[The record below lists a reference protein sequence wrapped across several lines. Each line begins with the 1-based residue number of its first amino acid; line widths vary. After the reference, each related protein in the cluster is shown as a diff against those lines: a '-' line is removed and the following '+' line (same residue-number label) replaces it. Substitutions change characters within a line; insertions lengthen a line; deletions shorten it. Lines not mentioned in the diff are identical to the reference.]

1 MVPLNS
7 QIKQQRSQETR
18 QEVEQLLD
26 SVKKCLLVR
35 PTGFGKTYLTVDLA
49 KNYDKVYYFYPQE
62 CLLADIRDKYPS
74 IITMESNGQWESINY
89 MTLVSMSKDSRLQDV
104 FYLSELFQNTQ
115 KILFILDEAHMAGA
129 EQTSKV
135 IYSLLKRFP
144 NAYWLGATATPDRMD
159 DFDISK
165 EFFDGFQ
172 TSPYTFVDA
181 FNDGIYS
188 KLHYITSYYAID
200 SANSTL
206 SKSIEAMVFT
216 EKELA
221 DKITRN
227 LNRKKIECSHL
238 FNMPDIFKKHLDSN
252 ADYQKYICFFSN
264 TQGLKETYQNVINSF
279 QHVYPNHTIEHTIL
293 INKSKYKKNINVVQ
307 NMSYKKNT
315 IHLIFCIDML
325 NMGYHI
331 DDLDGI
337 IMLRRTLSDTI
348 YKQQLGRC
356 LSISSTKQPYVFDL
370 VENCEL
376 AERYN
381 TIFDDNQNT
390 NSNNKNTILGCGKE
404 LLYMHDETKDIRKL
418 NRIVNIIHKSSMD
431 ISIIADAYLNKFAP
445 INWVLKQLRT
455 KDIKVF
461 KDILDLCDECLRP
474 EDEKLLCESDN

>member
-1 MVPLNS
+1 MTPLNS

-26 SVKKCLLVR
+26 SVKKCLLIR
-35 PTGFGKTYLTVDLA
+35 PTGFGKTYLMVDLA

-89 MTLVSMSKDSRLQDV
+89 MTLVSMSKDSRLQDD
-104 FYLSELFQNTQ
+104 FYLSELSQNTQ

-135 IYSLLKRFP
+135 IYTLLKRFP
-144 NAYWLGATATPDRMD
+144 NAYWLGATATPERMD

-165 EFFDGFQ
+165 EFFNGFQ
-172 TSPYTFVDA
+172 TSLYTIIDA

-188 KLHYITSYYAID
+188 KLNYITSYYAID
-200 SANSTL
+200 SINSTL
-206 SKSIEAMVFT
+206 SKNIEAMIFT

-227 LNRKKIECSHL
+227 LNRKKVEYSYL
-238 FNMPDIFKKHLDSN
+238 FNMPDIFKKYLNLN

-264 TQGLKETYQNVINSF
+264 IEGLKQTYQNVINSF
-279 QHVYPNHTIEHTIL
+279 QKVYPNHTIEHTIL
-293 INKSKYKKNINVVQ
+293 INESRYKNNINVVQ

-315 IHLIFCIDML
+315 IHLIFCVDML

-348 YKQQLGRC
+348 YLQQLGRC
-356 LSISSTKQPYVFDL
+356 LSISSTKQPFIFDF

-376 AERYN
+376 LGKFN
-381 TIFDDNQNT
+381 PVFDE
-390 NSNNKNTILGCGKE
+390 NKNTNGKNSVNGFGKE
-404 LLYMHDETKDIRKL
+404 LLHMIDETKEIHKL
-418 NRIVNIIHKSSMD
+418 NRIINIMHKASMD
-431 ISIIADAYLNKFAP
+431 VSMVADAYLNKFAP
-445 INWVLKQLRT
+445 IDWVLKQLKT

-474 EDEKLLCESDN
+474 EDEKLLCKSDE